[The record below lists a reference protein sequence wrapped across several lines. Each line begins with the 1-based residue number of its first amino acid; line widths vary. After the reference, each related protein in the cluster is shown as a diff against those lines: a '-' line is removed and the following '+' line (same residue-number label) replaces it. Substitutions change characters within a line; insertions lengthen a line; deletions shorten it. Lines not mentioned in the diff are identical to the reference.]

1 MISSRTAGLLTT
13 GIIASML
20 ILVPPA
26 RAQLAQPGAST
37 RERSSFGESLA
48 RWVDDVQNLRVREA
62 MGELGQHWT
71 VVVVALSIVV
81 LLFLAIAGVFRPS
94 GVGST
99 ARDVKPFP
107 SLVWLFVGL
116 LILLVGPMAADAA
129 VGLPA
134 LYARSTGREIELDPV
149 QVEALRIGSASLAG
163 VIVGLVMVY
172 LLNKSAKDA
181 GLKIGGMDVLIG
193 LGCFLLAIP
202 LVQLATIGSLA
213 LARQTMGEPPAE
225 IAHETLQLIVDHR
238 GHPAAWVLII
248 AAAVGAPIV
257 EELVFRM
264 GLQSALLKLFGNAW
278 PAIIATSLVFA
289 GIHWT
294 VLPSNGW
301 HALGTLFVLS
311 LALGIA
317 FERTKRLGVPIA
329 MHIAFNVLNVTLA
342 MQAADGPSRPV
353 DRPGGTYVSAPE

>member
-1 MISSRTAGLLTT
+1 M
-13 GIIASML
+13 
-20 ILVPPA
+20 
-26 RAQLAQPGAST
+26 
-37 RERSSFGESLA
+37 
-48 RWVDDVQNLRVREA
+48 DDVQNLRVREA

-71 VVVVALSIVV
+71 VVVVVLSIVV

-99 ARDVKPFP
+99 VRDVKPFP
-107 SLVWLFVGL
+107 SFVWLFVGL

-129 VGLPA
+129 TSLPA
-134 LYARSTGREIELDPV
+134 LYARTSGRDVHLDSV
-149 QVEALRIGSASLAG
+149 QLEALRLGSASIVG
-163 VIVGLVMVY
+163 VVVGLVMVY

-181 GLKIGGMDVLIG
+181 GLKIGGMDILIG

-202 LVQLATIGSLA
+202 LVQLATIGSFA

-225 IAHETLQLIVDHR
+225 IAHETLQLIVDNR
-238 GHPAAWVLII
+238 GHAASWVLIV
-248 AAAVGAPIV
+248 AAVVCAPIV

-264 GLQSALLKLFGNAW
+264 GLQSALLKLFGNPW
-278 PAIIATSLVFA
+278 PAVIATSLFFA
-289 GIHWT
+289 GAHWT
-294 VLPSNGW
+294 VLPDNGW

-311 LALGIA
+311 LALGVA

-342 MQAADGPSRPV
+342 MQAAHGPSRPV
-353 DRPGGTYVSAPE
+353 DRAGETYVAAPE